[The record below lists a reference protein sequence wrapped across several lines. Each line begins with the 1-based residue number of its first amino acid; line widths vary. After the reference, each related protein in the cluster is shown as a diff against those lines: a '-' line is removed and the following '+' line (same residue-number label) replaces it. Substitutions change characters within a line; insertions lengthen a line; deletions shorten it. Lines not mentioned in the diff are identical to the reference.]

1 MKRILAL
8 FLAMAIVMCCVGCG
22 ASNSSADTVTTEA
35 IVTETQPQETETVI
49 QESTEAEV
57 IEEVADEYVMTNLG
71 SGAKAE
77 EYFPEVIDLRM
88 YAPKNGYT
96 RFEVDYKAPEGL
108 RPVAVA
114 YVAEEHVKAP
124 EGIVTDAV
132 TYVKDK
138 QQASYWHE
146 AEEKTTGEEQTFAF
160 EIETDVLEES
170 NGPEIHFCDENYE
183 SMSWLLIY
191 HTQYANQ
198 VTDGKPVGDM
208 KVLKT
213 SSQGDIKAHSV
224 TTQALDN
231 GYVRFIIDYT
241 TPANRYISL
250 YNAPSGNRFWRYT
263 LEPTTGEREV
273 IVMDIEQDKLEGQT
287 NLIVS
292 SYEYFWENFM
302 EDNSRI
308 FVEMIG

>member
-71 SGAKAE
+71 GGAKAE

-183 SMSWLLIY
+183 SITHFLSFLDMPIDTADFVFVLGD
-191 HTQYANQ
+191 NQ
-198 VTDGKPVGDM
+198 ISVGGS
-208 KVLKT
+208 VSPLHIVPNT
-213 SSQGDIKAHSV
+213 FSTHSF
-224 TTQALDN
+224 DFHN
-231 GYVRFIIDYT
+231 
-241 TPANRYISL
+241 
-250 YNAPSGNRFWRYT
+250 
-263 LEPTTGEREV
+263 
-273 IVMDIEQDKLEGQT
+273 
-287 NLIVS
+287 
-292 SYEYFWENFM
+292 
-302 EDNSRI
+302 I
-308 FVEMIG
+308 FLSC